1 MKQFFDNGVYY
12 AGVYPVIFN
21 IFDPNFLGMNSLII
35 LQVTNLDTSNIQGT
49 STESFID
56 LAIKGGWVMVPI
68 VLLSLVAVYI
78 FFERWFAIK
87 KAARVDQN
95 FMNRI
100 KDYIIDG
107 KVDSARTLCQS
118 TDNPVARMI
127 EKGISRIGRPLND
140 VNAAIE
146 NVGRLEIYNLERGL
160 PTLATVAG
168 GAPMIGFLGTVIGM
182 VQAFHQM
189 STAGNNI
196 NVGQLSAGIY
206 TALIT
211 TVAGLIVGIIAYFA
225 YNSLVARVD
234 KVINNMEAGTSEFID
249 LLNEPAK

>member
-1 MKQFFDNGVYY
+1 MVGLF
-12 AGVYPVIFN
+12 
-21 IFDPNFLGMNSLII
+21 I
-35 LQVTNLDTSNIQGT
+35 LLQNTMPDTSMTQGT
-49 STESFID
+49 GTESFIE
-56 LAIKGGWVMVPI
+56 LAIKGGWVMVPV

-87 KAARVDQN
+87 KAASIDQN

-100 KDYIIDG
+100 KDYIMDD
-107 KVDSARTLCQS
+107 KVESAKTLCQS
-118 TDNPVARMI
+118 TDNPVAAMI

-146 NVGRLEIYNLERGL
+146 NVGRLEVYKLERGL
-160 PTLATVAG
+160 PTLASVAG

-196 NVGQLSAGIY
+196 NVGELSGGIY

-211 TVAGLIVGIIAYFA
+211 TVAGLIVGIIAFFA
-225 YNSLVARVD
+225 YNVLVARVD
-234 KVINNMEAGTSEFID
+234 KVINTMEASSTEFID

>member
-1 MKQFFDNGVYY
+1 M
-12 AGVYPVIFN
+12 
-21 IFDPNFLGMNSLII
+21 II
-35 LQVTNLDTSNIQGT
+35 LQVTNLDTSSIQGT

-56 LAIKGGWVMVPI
+56 LALRGGWVMIPI
-68 VLLSLVAVYI
+68 VILSFIAVYI

-100 KDYIIDG
+100 KDYIMDG
-107 KVDSARTLCQS
+107 KVDSAHTLCQS

-127 EKGISRIGRPLND
+127 DKGVSRIGRPLND

-146 NVGRLEIYNLERGL
+146 NVGRLEIYKLERGL

-182 VQAFHQM
+182 VQAFLEM
-189 STAGNNI
+189 SKAGNNI
-196 NVGQLSAGIY
+196 NVGQLSGGIY

-211 TVAGLIVGIIAYFA
+211 TVAGLTVGIVAYFA
-225 YNSLVARVD
+225 YNTLVARVD